1 MRFNKQ
7 SNFEPNLRV
16 RVICDGQTG
25 IYVGGMSRQFF
36 TDLFL
41 AASTGANGIPGL
53 LFLLG
58 EFLVERKYHVI
69 KVNHEIKY
77 PEKVAVYTC
86 NN

>member
-1 MRFNKQ
+1 MKNIQEKFLWKLEK
-7 SNFEPNLRV
+7 SFESCTDSHRTIACV
-16 RVICDGQTG
+16 
-25 IYVGGMSRQFF
+25 F
-36 TDLFL
+36 T
-41 AASTGANGIPGL
+41 